1 MKIIFEDKDLAN
13 ATPEQMQL
21 LAILIKEMA
30 ADYSVTREEVVD
42 LCNELRESGMEKEV
56 MKILKAYGKGLSD
69 IPDNA
74 LPEIHVELLNL
85 KNSKRD

>member
-30 ADYSVTREEVVD
+30 AEYSVSREDVVD
-42 LCNELRESGMEKEV
+42 LCNELRESGQEKKV
-56 MKILKAYGKGLSD
+56 MKILKSYGNGISD

-74 LPEIHVELLNL
+74 LSEIYEELLKL
-85 KNSKRD
+85 KK

>member
-30 ADYSVTREEVVD
+30 AEYSVSREDVVD
-42 LCNELRESGMEKEV
+42 LCNELRESGQEKKV
-56 MKILKAYGKGLSD
+56 MKILKSYGNGISD

-74 LPEIHVELLNL
+74 LSEIHEELLKL
-85 KNSKRD
+85 KK

>member
-13 ATPEQMQL
+13 ATSEQMQL

-30 ADYSVTREEVVD
+30 AEYSVSREDVVD
-42 LCNELRESGMEKEV
+42 LCNELRESGQEKKV
-56 MKILKAYGKGLSD
+56 MKILKSYGNGISD

-74 LPEIHVELLNL
+74 LSEIYEELLKL
-85 KNSKRD
+85 KK